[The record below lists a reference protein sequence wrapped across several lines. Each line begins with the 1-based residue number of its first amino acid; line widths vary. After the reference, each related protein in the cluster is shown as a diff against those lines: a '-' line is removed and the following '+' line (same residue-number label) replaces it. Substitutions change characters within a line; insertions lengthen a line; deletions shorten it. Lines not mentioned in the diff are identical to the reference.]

1 MQVKKGRITIVT
13 SISLVFLV
21 VLFIFG
27 SLSNGVSEELVKLK
41 VAYLPYISYSPIFI
55 ALEEGYFR
63 EQGLEIELVTFRGS
77 GLSIPALASGNL
89 DVSADSTGANLF
101 AAVARGLKIKIVADK
116 GHLDGRCNYGAIMVR
131 KKLYESGEVR
141 SIEQLKGRKVALQPI
156 PVWGYVYEKILN
168 EGNLTL
174 EDIEIVRMPGTSKAD
189 AFETGAI
196 DAASVGEPL
205 ITQLETLR
213 YAVILA
219 SYRQVAPNYQ
229 IGSIIFGVNLIDK
242 DQELGKKFMIAYL
255 KGIRQFNKGKTE
267 RNIEILQKQTGLDPD
282 IIRKICLPS
291 FHSDGRVNTESI
303 IAVQDWVYDKGFIDS
318 KVPMNQ
324 LIDMS
329 FAEYANR
336 VLEKAEGN

>member
-1 MQVKKGRITIVT
+1 MKVDRRKITIIGAI
-13 SISLVFLV
+13 SIVFLV
-21 VLFIFG
+21 VLFIC
-27 SLSNGVSEELVKLK
+27 SSSSNGISEELVKLK
-41 VAYLPYISYSPIFI
+41 VAYLPYISYSPVFI

-63 EQGLEIELVTFRGS
+63 EQGLEIELVKFRGS
-77 GLSIPALASGNL
+77 GLSIPALASGSL
-89 DVSADSTGANLF
+89 DVSADSTGASLF

-116 GHLDGRCNYGAIMVR
+116 GHLAGRCNYGAIMVR
-131 KKLYESGEVR
+131 KELYESGEVKK
-141 SIEQLKGRKVALQPI
+141 IEQLKGRKVALQPI

-168 EGNLTL
+168 EGNITL
-174 EDIEIVRMPGTSKAD
+174 EDIEIVRMPGSSKVE

-196 DAASVGEPL
+196 DAASAGEPL
-205 ITQLETLR
+205 ITQLETLG
-213 YAVILA
+213 YAVTLA
-219 SYRQVAPNYQ
+219 AYRQVVPNYQ
-229 IGSIIFGVNLIDK
+229 IGSIVFGVNLIEK
-242 DQELGKKFMIAYL
+242 DQELGKRFMIAYL

-291 FHSDGRVNTESI
+291 FHSDGHVNTESI
-303 IAVQDWVYDKGFIDS
+303 LAVQDWAYDKGFIDS
-318 KVPMNQ
+318 KVPVDQ